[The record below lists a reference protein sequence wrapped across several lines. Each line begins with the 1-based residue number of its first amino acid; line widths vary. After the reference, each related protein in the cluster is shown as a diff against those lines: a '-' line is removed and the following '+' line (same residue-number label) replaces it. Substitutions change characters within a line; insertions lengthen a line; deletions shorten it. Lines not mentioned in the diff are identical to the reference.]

1 MVVGGLNAK
10 VEERVRER
18 GEKWILNAATTI

>member
-18 GEKWILNAATTI
+18 GEMWILNAATTI